1 MSRDTWCLT
10 WAGARDAFG
19 GRGLGTVQQGR
30 GRQSW
35 SYPFLAMGL
44 WGTPLRLL
52 FHICKMGFRAV
63 PIFWDRRDSAPNDRV
78 GPRVLAALPSWWSP
92 LCTPGRGQAAATGA
106 CRLRPF
112 ARRLLPSVPPFPRA
126 PSSLPDA
133 CPDPPGLLTLPPQ
146 RRCHLLMYLLL
157 CALFKNRRGSS
168 RHIVGVQ

>member
-44 WGTPLRLL
+44 WGTPLRLV

-92 LCTPGRGQAAATGA
+92 LCTPGRGQAAATPRAHAASGPLHGGS
-106 CRLRPF
+106 CRLCRPSHGRP
-112 ARRLLPSVPPFPRA
+112 APSLTPVPPP
-126 PSSLPDA
+126 
-133 CPDPPGLLTLPPQ
+133 LPPHTAPAKTLSFTDVSFIV
-146 RRCHLLMYLLL
+146 CP
-157 CALFKNRRGSS
+157 FKKSPWL
-168 RHIVGVQ
+168 Q